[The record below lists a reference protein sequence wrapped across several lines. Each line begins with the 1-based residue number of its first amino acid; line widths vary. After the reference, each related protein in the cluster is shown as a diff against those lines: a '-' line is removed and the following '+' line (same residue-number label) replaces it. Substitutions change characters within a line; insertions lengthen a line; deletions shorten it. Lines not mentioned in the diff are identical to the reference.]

1 MSRIRQAI
9 IEERFPDF
17 IREFVAKYYQDK
29 DIPEWIT
36 NSLNSVN
43 IQL

>member
-9 IEERFPDF
+9 IEDRFPDF
-17 IREFVAKYYQDK
+17 IREFVANYFQDK
-29 DIPEWIT
+29 DIPEWVI
-36 NSLNSVN
+36 NSLKSVN